1 MVCKDEKLNIRAVIK
16 SLADYVII
24 NSVATDSTSFFYGR
38 AGMSLCLFE
47 TARFLKDDFIEDYAF
62 ALLKQSLLNEK
73 DNIRFDTGLSG
84 IGYAFNYL
92 IRNKFIDSN
101 FIDIFQKQHDI
112 IVRRFLNQS
121 FTNMELG
128 DLLQQWQLRPYFYYA
143 SDKRADARFLEL
155 NEICA
160 MKLRISWESICK
172 DNSSLNK
179 EAYIILWRKYLKI
192 LSFMDNISNNL
203 YINEYLCLLQ
213 KGLLKREL
221 QSLHCISIIALKNP
235 NPTFI
240 DCAYSSENKYDLL
253 DFYPIDSLRME
264 TIFSEPY
271 ISNNLM
277 QNIIRK
283 WFCNKTVVDIEE
295 LLSYKMSY
303 SGASASLSLGLS
315 RLILGLIYLEM
326 PSKRIVNEI
335 FSVI

>member
-1 MVCKDEKLNIRAVIK
+1 
-16 SLADYVII
+16 
-24 NSVATDSTSFFYGR
+24 
-38 AGMSLCLFE
+38 
-47 TARFLKDDFIEDYAF
+47 
-62 ALLKQSLLNEK
+62 
-73 DNIRFDTGLSG
+73 
-84 IGYAFNYL
+84 
-92 IRNKFIDSN
+92 
-101 FIDIFQKQHDI
+101 
-112 IVRRFLNQS
+112 
-121 FTNMELG
+121 
-128 DLLQQWQLRPYFYYA
+128 
-143 SDKRADARFLEL
+143 
-155 NEICA
+155 
-160 MKLRISWESICK
+160 
-172 DNSSLNK
+172 
-179 EAYIILWRKYLKI
+179 
-192 LSFMDNISNNL
+192 MDNISNNL